1 MGHDADCAIDL
12 KHGHLHFVE
21 IREAVFTNRLLQF
34 LDVDLFVVKL
44 PQVDH
49 TPGNEHCGLSLHDA
63 SQHRNPLLQGAD
75 RGVDGQQ
82 HGGGKE
88 PSHERR
94 IRPNHG
100 VLNGIGNQEDDDQV
114 ERGHLADLTL
124 ACKAQSSHQ
133 RGVHDRR
140 PHNDLPPV
148 GPEVEHGA
156 SMSRSRASRVEAGSL
171 NQHDG
176 CVDDPNSQPRFVEVA
191 VNSGQAARMPF
202 TYAVPEG
209 VHVSLGQAVFVPFG
223 PRILQGIVIATTDR
237 SELEN
242 VRPLNAVADPHPVID
257 AGHIALARW
266 LSDTYLAPIWDCVS
280 VCLPSGYGQRALTM
294 VSPVDIPPLFPVYP
308 KDRRIL
314 QHVAAHGQVS
324 IDNLRDHVGAVSMDL
339 LDRLQREGHIT
350 VAQGL
355 ARPSGR
361 ERFQRRVRLLR
372 PGTEAIDKAEQLEA
386 NSPKSVE
393 ARILRMLVAEPDQPL
408 SAVREAGASS
418 RHLAHLAGD
427 GWLEDIEV
435 QIERDPL
442 AAFRFEPRT
451 PPELTASQ
459 QAAVDEI
466 FATPGEYLL
475 HGVTGSGKTEVYL
488 ELVGR
493 TLAAGKG
500 AIVLVPEIALT
511 PQAIRRYGERFGETL
526 TVFHSALSTGE
537 LFDQWHKVRRGDAR
551 LVVGSRSALFAP
563 VKDLG
568 LVVLDEE
575 HENSYK
581 QDSPQPRYHARET
594 ARELCRIANATL
606 VLGSATP
613 DIVTYQR
620 TETGASKRINLRE
633 RVIPGENG
641 TTGVSAMPR
650 VFVTDMREELKSGNR
665 GMFSRNLARAVKM
678 SFQRGEQSIL
688 FVNRRGSARFL
699 LCRACGYVAKCST
712 CQCSLSL
719 DATDPDHLRE
729 ICHNCSRSRKL
740 EDECP
745 QCGSNKYRPF
755 GVGTQRV
762 EQEARIAFPG
772 ARVVRWDSDS
782 ASKKGSHEA
791 IVRALEAGEID
802 ILVGTQVI
810 AKGLDLPAMN
820 VVGVVDADVGLSLP
834 QYNAHERAFQLLSQV
849 AGRAGRR
856 GQPGLVFIQTYQPE
870 SVPIICAAAHDYEA
884 FYEHEIAHRRRAG
897 YPPFSRLVRLVHQ
910 NRQLEAGLQE
920 ASRIATALRLRRDTA
935 GRAEPDILGPAVA
948 FIPRMRGMYRW
959 QILLR
964 GRDPASLV
972 ANERLGP
979 GWTVDVDPAS
989 LL

>member
-1 MGHDADCAIDL
+1 L
-12 KHGHLHFVE
+12 V
-21 IREAVFTNRLLQF
+21 
-34 LDVDLFVVKL
+34 
-44 PQVDH
+44 P
-49 TPGNEHCGLSLHDA
+49 
-63 SQHRNPLLQGAD
+63 
-75 RGVDGQQ
+75 
-82 HGGGKE
+82 
-88 PSHERR
+88 
-94 IRPNHG
+94 
-100 VLNGIGNQEDDDQV
+100 
-114 ERGHLADLTL
+114 
-124 ACKAQSSHQ
+124 
-133 RGVHDRR
+133 
-140 PHNDLPPV
+140 
-148 GPEVEHGA
+148 
-156 SMSRSRASRVEAGSL
+156 VEAAAHSP
-171 NQHDG
+171 HDD
-176 CVDDPNSQPRFVEVA
+176 CVDDSNSRQSFVEVA
-191 VNSGQAARMPF
+191 VNSGQAARMAF

-209 VHVSLGQAVFVPFG
+209 IQVSLGQAVFVPFG
-223 PRILQGIVIATTDR
+223 PRVLQGIVIGLSDA

-242 VRPLNAVADPHPVID
+242 VRPLNAVAGPQPAID
-257 AGHIALARW
+257 VPHIALARW
-266 LSDTYLAPIWDCVS
+266 MSDTYLAPIWDCVAVS
-280 VCLPSGYGQRALTM
+280 LPSGYGQRALTM

-308 KDRRIL
+308 KDRRVLHYIG
-314 QHVAAHGQVS
+314 AHGQVS
-324 IDNLRDHVGAVSMDL
+324 IDNLRAHVGTVSMDL

-355 ARPSGR
+355 ARPAGR
-361 ERFQRRVRLLR
+361 ERFQRRIRLLR
-372 PGTEAIDKAEQLEA
+372 TAPEALLKAEEIEA
-386 NSPKSVE
+386 HSPRSVE
-393 ARILRMLVAEPDQPL
+393 ARVLRLLAKEPDRPL
-408 SAVREAGASS
+408 SAIREAGGAP
-418 RHLAHLAGD
+418 RHLSRLAD
-427 GWLEDIEV
+427 DSWLEDVEV
-435 QIERDPL
+435 QVERDPL

-451 PPELTASQ
+451 PPALTASQ
-459 QAAVDEI
+459 QVAVDEI
-466 FATPGEYLL
+466 SLSRGEYLL

-488 ELVGR
+488 DLVGR
-493 TLAAGKG
+493 ALAAGQG

-511 PQAIRRYGERFGETL
+511 PQAIRRYGERFGHTL
-526 TVFHSALSTGE
+526 TVFHSALNTGE
-537 LFDQWHKVRRGDAR
+537 LYDQWHKVERGDAR

-568 LVVLDEE
+568 LVVIDEE

-594 ARELCRIANATL
+594 ARELCRISGATL

-613 DIVTYQR
+613 DIITYHR
-620 TETGASKRINLRE
+620 TESGLSKRVSLRD
-633 RVIPGENG
+633 RVIPGENSAP
-641 TTGVSAMPR
+641 GVSAMPH
-650 VFVTDMREELKSGNR
+650 VFVTDMREELKTGNR
-665 GMFSRNLARAVKM
+665 GMFSRGLARAVKM

-688 FVNRRGSARFL
+688 FINRRGSARFL

-740 EDECP
+740 DDECP

-782 ASKKGSHEA
+782 ASKKGSHQE

-849 AGRAGRR
+849 GGRAGRR
-856 GQPGLVFIQTYQPE
+856 GQPGQVFIQTYQPE
-870 SVPIICAAAHDYEA
+870 AVPIVCAAAHDYEA

-910 NRQLEAGLQE
+910 NRQLEPGLQE
-920 ASRIATALRLRRDTA
+920 ASRIASALRLRRDTA
-935 GRAEPDILGPAVA
+935 GRAEPDVLGPAVA

-972 ANERLGP
+972 ANEKLGP
-979 GWTVDVDPAS
+979 GWTVDVDPVN